1 MYDIIIIGAGPSGM
15 SAALYA
21 LRANKKVL
29 LLEKECFGGQIINAS
44 NIENYPALPNVSG
57 YDFATNLYNQI
68 KSLGVILKYEEVLE
82 VTDKKEVITTKDTY
96 KGKNIII
103 ATGLKKR
110 KLNLENEDKLLGS
123 GISYCATCDG
133 NFYKNKN
140 VAVVGGGNTAL
151 EDALYLSNIAS
162 KVYLIHR
169 RDNFRGEKKLISEV
183 KEKNNIE
190 LILNSNIT
198 KIIGEDNLNS
208 IENKQLFTIEY
219 ILSYPDNE
227 SQFVVLSA
235 GDYKKIDVSPT
246 DDFTIAYLDYNVFN
260 RYYNELFGKDFNID
274 KAKKGNTKYD
284 KEYVYYDNRRPGS
297 NGVYVSMITSDK
309 VWYKNGE
316 YIANVKVTYS
326 TRLADIIGVS
336 DSTGIV
342 TYIKNSDNAII
353 LRSFILEK

>member
-68 KSLGVILKYEEVLE
+68 KSLGVVLKYEEVLE
-82 VTDKKEVITTKDTY
+82 VTDKKEVITRKKTY
-96 KGKNIII
+96 KGKSIII

-110 KLNLENEDKLLGS
+110 KLNLENEDRLLGR

-133 NFYKNKN
+133 NFYKNKK
-140 VAVVGGGNTAL
+140 VAIVGGGNTAL

-169 RDNFRGEKKLISEV
+169 RDKFRGEEKLINDV

-198 KIIGEDNLNS
+198 KIIGEEILNS
-208 IENKQLFTIEY
+208 IEITDNTNNISKLEIDGLFIA
-219 ILSYPDNE
+219 IGNIPDNNRFKNITDLDE
-227 SQFVVLSA
+227 NGYIIANQNLKTKTNNIYVA
-235 GDYKKIDVSPT
+235 GDTRVKTLRQLATATADGA
-246 DDFTIAYLDYNVFN
+246 IAAT
-260 RYYNELFGKDFNID
+260 EII
-274 KAKKGNTKYD
+274 
-284 KEYVYYDNRRPGS
+284 KEMES
-297 NGVYVSMITSDK
+297 
-309 VWYKNGE
+309 
-316 YIANVKVTYS
+316 
-326 TRLADIIGVS
+326 
-336 DSTGIV
+336 
-342 TYIKNSDNAII
+342 
-353 LRSFILEK
+353 

>member
-44 NIENYPALPNVSG
+44 NIENYPALHNVSG

-82 VTDKKEVITTKDTY
+82 VTDKKEVITRKDTY

-133 NFYKNKN
+133 NFYKNKK

-169 RDNFRGEKKLISEV
+169 RDKFRGEKKLISEV

-208 IENKQLFTIEY
+208 IEITDNRNNISKLEIEGLFIA
-219 ILSYPDNE
+219 IGNIPDNNRFKNIIDLDE
-227 SQFVVLSA
+227 NGYIIANANLKTKTDNIYVA
-235 GDYKKIDVSPT
+235 GDTRVKTLRQLVTATADGA
-246 DDFTIAYLDYNVFN
+246 IAAT
-260 RYYNELFGKDFNID
+260 EII
-274 KAKKGNTKYD
+274 
-284 KEYVYYDNRRPGS
+284 KEMEN
-297 NGVYVSMITSDK
+297 
-309 VWYKNGE
+309 
-316 YIANVKVTYS
+316 
-326 TRLADIIGVS
+326 
-336 DSTGIV
+336 
-342 TYIKNSDNAII
+342 
-353 LRSFILEK
+353 

>member
-208 IENKQLFTIEY
+208 IEITDNRNNISKLEIDGLFIA
-219 ILSYPDNE
+219 IGNIPDNNRFKNIIDLDE
-227 SQFVVLSA
+227 NGYIIANANLRTKTDNIYGA
-235 GDYKKIDVSPT
+235 GDTRVKTLRQLVT
-246 DDFTIAYLDYNVFN
+246 A
-260 RYYNELFGKDFNID
+260 
-274 KAKKGNTKYD
+274 
-284 KEYVYYDNRRPGS
+284 
-297 NGVYVSMITSDK
+297 TSD
-309 VWYKNGE
+309 GA
-316 YIANVKVTYS
+316 IAVTEI
-326 TRLADIIGVS
+326 T
-336 DSTGIV
+336 
-342 TYIKNSDNAII
+342 KEMEN
-353 LRSFILEK
+353 

>member
-208 IENKQLFTIEY
+208 IEITDNRNNISKLEIDGLFIA
-219 ILSYPDNE
+219 IGNIPDNNRFKNIIDLDE
-227 SQFVVLSA
+227 NGYIIANANLKTKTDNIYVA
-235 GDYKKIDVSPT
+235 GDTRVKTLRQLVT
-246 DDFTIAYLDYNVFN
+246 A
-260 RYYNELFGKDFNID
+260 
-274 KAKKGNTKYD
+274 
-284 KEYVYYDNRRPGS
+284 
-297 NGVYVSMITSDK
+297 TSD
-309 VWYKNGE
+309 GA
-316 YIANVKVTYS
+316 IAVTEI
-326 TRLADIIGVS
+326 T
-336 DSTGIV
+336 
-342 TYIKNSDNAII
+342 KEMEN
-353 LRSFILEK
+353 

>member
-44 NIENYPALPNVSG
+44 NIENYPALSNVSG

-82 VTDKKEVITTKDTY
+82 VTDKKEVITRKDTY

-140 VAVVGGGNTAL
+140 VGVVGGGNNAL

-198 KIIGEDNLNS
+198 KIIGEDKLNS
-208 IENKQLFTIEY
+208 IEITDNRNNISRLEIDGLFIA
-219 ILSYPDNE
+219 IGNIPDNNRFKNIIDLDE
-227 SQFVVLSA
+227 NGYIIANTNLKTKTDNIYVA
-235 GDYKKIDVSPT
+235 GDTRVKTLRQLVTATADGA
-246 DDFTIAYLDYNVFN
+246 IAAT
-260 RYYNELFGKDFNID
+260 EI
-274 KAKKGNTKYD
+274 TK
-284 KEYVYYDNRRPGS
+284 EMEN
-297 NGVYVSMITSDK
+297 
-309 VWYKNGE
+309 
-316 YIANVKVTYS
+316 
-326 TRLADIIGVS
+326 
-336 DSTGIV
+336 
-342 TYIKNSDNAII
+342 
-353 LRSFILEK
+353 

>member
-29 LLEKECFGGQIINAS
+29 LLEKDCFGGQIINAS

-68 KSLGVILKYEEVLE
+68 KSLGVVLKYEEVLE
-82 VTDKKEVITTKDTY
+82 VTDKKEAITRKNTY
-96 KGKNIII
+96 KGKSIII

-110 KLNLENEDKLLGS
+110 KLNLENEDRLLGS

-133 NFYKNKN
+133 NFYKNKK

-169 RDNFRGEKKLISEV
+169 RDMFRGEEKLISEV
-183 KEKNNIE
+183 KENDNIE

-198 KIIGEDNLNS
+198 KINGEESLNS
-208 IENKQLFTIEY
+208 IEITDNRNNISKLEIDGLFIA
-219 ILSYPDNE
+219 IGNIPDNNR
-227 SQFVVLSA
+227 F
-235 GDYKKIDVSPT
+235 KNIT
-246 DDFTIAYLDYNVFN
+246 DLD
-260 RYYNELFGKDFNID
+260 E
-274 KAKKGNTKYD
+274 
-284 KEYVYYDNRRPGS
+284 
-297 NGVYVSMITSDK
+297 NGYI
-309 VWYKNGE
+309 
-316 YIANVKVTYS
+316 IANQNLKTKTNNIYVVGDTRVKAL
-326 TRLADIIGVS
+326 RQLATATADGAIAATEII
-336 DSTGIV
+336 
-342 TYIKNSDNAII
+342 KEMEN
-353 LRSFILEK
+353 

>member
-82 VTDKKEVITTKDTY
+82 VTDKKEVITRKDTY

-208 IENKQLFTIEY
+208 IEITDNRNNISKLEIDGLFIA
-219 ILSYPDNE
+219 IGNIPDNNRFKNIIDLDE
-227 SQFVVLSA
+227 NGYIIANANLKTKADNIYVA
-235 GDYKKIDVSPT
+235 GDTRVKTLRQLVT
-246 DDFTIAYLDYNVFN
+246 A
-260 RYYNELFGKDFNID
+260 
-274 KAKKGNTKYD
+274 
-284 KEYVYYDNRRPGS
+284 
-297 NGVYVSMITSDK
+297 TSD
-309 VWYKNGE
+309 GA
-316 YIANVKVTYS
+316 IAVTEI
-326 TRLADIIGVS
+326 T
-336 DSTGIV
+336 
-342 TYIKNSDNAII
+342 KEMEN
-353 LRSFILEK
+353 

>member
-44 NIENYPALPNVSG
+44 NIENYPALHNVSG

-82 VTDKKEVITTKDTY
+82 VTDKKEVITRKDTY

-133 NFYKNKN
+133 NFYKNKK

-169 RDNFRGEKKLISEV
+169 RDKFRGEKKLISEV

-208 IENKQLFTIEY
+208 IEITDNRNNISKLEIEGLFIA
-219 ILSYPDNE
+219 IGNIPDNNRFKNIIDLDE
-227 SQFVVLSA
+227 NGYIIANTNLKTKTDNIYVA
-235 GDYKKIDVSPT
+235 GDTRVKTLRQLVTATADGA
-246 DDFTIAYLDYNVFN
+246 IAAT
-260 RYYNELFGKDFNID
+260 EII
-274 KAKKGNTKYD
+274 
-284 KEYVYYDNRRPGS
+284 KEMEN
-297 NGVYVSMITSDK
+297 
-309 VWYKNGE
+309 
-316 YIANVKVTYS
+316 
-326 TRLADIIGVS
+326 
-336 DSTGIV
+336 
-342 TYIKNSDNAII
+342 
-353 LRSFILEK
+353 

>member
-44 NIENYPALPNVSG
+44 NIENYPALSNVSG

-82 VTDKKEVITTKDTY
+82 VTDKKEVITRKDTY

-208 IENKQLFTIEY
+208 IEITDNRNNISRLEIDGLFIA
-219 ILSYPDNE
+219 IGNIPDNNRFKNIIDLDE
-227 SQFVVLSA
+227 NGYIIANTNLKTKTDNIYVA
-235 GDYKKIDVSPT
+235 GDTRVKTLRQLVTATADGA
-246 DDFTIAYLDYNVFN
+246 IAAT
-260 RYYNELFGKDFNID
+260 EI
-274 KAKKGNTKYD
+274 TK
-284 KEYVYYDNRRPGS
+284 EMEN
-297 NGVYVSMITSDK
+297 
-309 VWYKNGE
+309 
-316 YIANVKVTYS
+316 
-326 TRLADIIGVS
+326 
-336 DSTGIV
+336 
-342 TYIKNSDNAII
+342 
-353 LRSFILEK
+353 

>member
-44 NIENYPALPNVSG
+44 SIENYPALHNVSG

-82 VTDKKEVITTKDTY
+82 VTDKKEVITRKGTY

-133 NFYKNKN
+133 NFYKNKK

-169 RDNFRGEKKLISEV
+169 RDKFRGEKKLISEV

-208 IENKQLFTIEY
+208 IEITDNRNNISKLEIEGLFIA
-219 ILSYPDNE
+219 IGNIPDNNR
-227 SQFVVLSA
+227 F
-235 GDYKKIDVSPT
+235 KNIID
-246 DDFTIAYLDYNVFN
+246 LD
-260 RYYNELFGKDFNID
+260 E
-274 KAKKGNTKYD
+274 
-284 KEYVYYDNRRPGS
+284 
-297 NGVYVSMITSDK
+297 NGYI
-309 VWYKNGE
+309 
-316 YIANVKVTYS
+316 IANINLKTKTDNIYVVGDTRVKTLRQLVTA
-326 TRLADIIGVS
+326 TADGAIAATEII
-336 DSTGIV
+336 
-342 TYIKNSDNAII
+342 KEMEN
-353 LRSFILEK
+353 

>member
-183 KEKNNIE
+183 KEKNNIK

-198 KIIGEDNLNS
+198 KIIGEYNLNS
-208 IENKQLFTIEY
+208 IEITDNRNNISKLEIDGLFIA
-219 ILSYPDNE
+219 IGNIPDNNRFKNIIDLDE
-227 SQFVVLSA
+227 NGYIIANANLKTKTDNIYVA
-235 GDYKKIDVSPT
+235 GDTRVKTLRQLVT
-246 DDFTIAYLDYNVFN
+246 A
-260 RYYNELFGKDFNID
+260 
-274 KAKKGNTKYD
+274 
-284 KEYVYYDNRRPGS
+284 
-297 NGVYVSMITSDK
+297 TSD
-309 VWYKNGE
+309 GA
-316 YIANVKVTYS
+316 IAVTEI
-326 TRLADIIGVS
+326 T
-336 DSTGIV
+336 
-342 TYIKNSDNAII
+342 KEMEN
-353 LRSFILEK
+353 

>member
-140 VAVVGGGNTAL
+140 VAVVGGRNTAL

-208 IENKQLFTIEY
+208 IEITDNRNNISKLEIDGLFIA
-219 ILSYPDNE
+219 IGNIPDNNRFKNIIDLDE
-227 SQFVVLSA
+227 NGYIIANANLKTKTDNIYVA
-235 GDYKKIDVSPT
+235 GDTRVKTLRQLVT
-246 DDFTIAYLDYNVFN
+246 A
-260 RYYNELFGKDFNID
+260 
-274 KAKKGNTKYD
+274 
-284 KEYVYYDNRRPGS
+284 
-297 NGVYVSMITSDK
+297 TSD
-309 VWYKNGE
+309 GA
-316 YIANVKVTYS
+316 IAVTEI
-326 TRLADIIGVS
+326 T
-336 DSTGIV
+336 
-342 TYIKNSDNAII
+342 KEMEN
-353 LRSFILEK
+353 

>member
-29 LLEKECFGGQIINAS
+29 LLEKKCFGGQIINAS

-82 VTDKKEVITTKDTY
+82 VTEKKEVITRKSTY

-110 KLNLENEDKLLGS
+110 KLNLENEDKLLGR

-208 IENKQLFTIEY
+208 IEITDNRNNISKLEIDGLFIA
-219 ILSYPDNE
+219 IGNIPDNNRFKNIIDLDE
-227 SQFVVLSA
+227 NGYIIANANLKTKTDNIYVA
-235 GDYKKIDVSPT
+235 GDTRVKTLRQLVT
-246 DDFTIAYLDYNVFN
+246 A
-260 RYYNELFGKDFNID
+260 
-274 KAKKGNTKYD
+274 
-284 KEYVYYDNRRPGS
+284 
-297 NGVYVSMITSDK
+297 TSD
-309 VWYKNGE
+309 GA
-316 YIANVKVTYS
+316 IAVTEI
-326 TRLADIIGVS
+326 T
-336 DSTGIV
+336 
-342 TYIKNSDNAII
+342 KEMEN
-353 LRSFILEK
+353 